1 MTVDFKNTIIILTSN
16 LGAQYAFEYKDKAI
30 LDEKYMEEVKKHFRP
45 EFINRIDEII
55 IFNALNEKA
64 FIKIAR
70 KFIAD
75 LAHRLEERDIHL
87 HLSDAA
93 YDKIA
98 ENGVDPVFGA
108 RPMRRYIQRNIET
121 DIAKKMIEVGAMK
134 DADID
139 VDVKDG
145 KFEVTIH
152 EKKD

>member
-1 MTVDFKNTIIILTSN
+1 
-16 LGAQYAFEYKDKAI
+16 
-30 LDEKYMEEVKKHFRP
+30 MEEVKKHFRP